1 MRFAMVLRCPD
12 GGAAIGAY
20 TQELARA
27 GVLLAAEVPDPG
39 GPWTV
44 VHPGGRVATGGAG
57 CGVTGFWLVELTSVD
72 EAVAWAR
79 RLAFESGT
87 LDIQRLRG

>member
-27 GVLLAAEVPDPG
+27 GVLLAAEVPHPG
-39 GPWTV
+39 GPRAV
-44 VHPGGRVATGGAG
+44 VHPDGRVASGGDG
-57 CGVTGFWLVELTSVD
+57 CGVAGFWLVELKSVD
-72 EAVAWAR
+72 EAVEWAR
-79 RLAFESGT
+79 RMAGT
-87 LDIQRLRG
+87 VEVWPLRPD